1 MEDPMNSTP
10 DAVPDPT
17 EVAGSTTNEDT
28 SVIADPTADP
38 AQREWDR
45 TRERDGDAVESDN
58 VIESEVGPEG
68 VDTPD
73 AVEVDDTQIPLEDLP
88 TSGVQPETQGEDP
101 VVAELGEEG
110 EGDLGHG
117 DI

>member
-1 MEDPMNSTP
+1 MQSTP

-17 EVAGSTTNEDT
+17 EVEGSTQNEDT

-45 TRERDGDAVESDN
+45 TRERDEGGAAEEMTESD
-58 VIESEVGPEG
+58 VGPEAL
-68 VDTPD
+68 DTPD
-73 AVEVDDTQIPLEDLP
+73 AVEADDTRVPLEDLP
-88 TSGVQPETQGEDP
+88 ISGVQPETQGEDP